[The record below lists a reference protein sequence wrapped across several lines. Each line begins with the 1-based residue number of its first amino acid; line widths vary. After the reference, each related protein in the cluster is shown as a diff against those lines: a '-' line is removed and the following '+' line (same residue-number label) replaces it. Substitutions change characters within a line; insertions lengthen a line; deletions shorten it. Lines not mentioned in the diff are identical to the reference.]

1 MERAVNLGWEKEKN
15 NAGWLLTAQLRYLCG
30 YFDVYLETLSSDS
43 NFPQNMVFFRKVSGR
58 NRRRPF
64 NFRKIGTGIFT

>member
-1 MERAVNLGWEKEKN
+1 MEKSVNIGWESVKN
-15 NAGWLLTAQLRYLCG
+15 SASWLLTAQVRYLCA
-30 YFDVYLETLSSDS
+30 YFDVYLETLAPD
-43 NFPQNMVFFRKVSGR
+43 NFPQNMVFFRKVNGR